1 MGLFDNEPTGTK
13 SEKKTKVKSS
23 PLAQRRRDTRRS
35 PLPKPQSYRAQLA
48 EQFWSYWETNYK
60 KFSDLICVYGYRA
73 WPVVDHTLPE
83 YPGGPR
89 NLKAPSYFGK
99 WSEPMTIDQFIQEH
113 GDGTYTLKLNDA
125 ANGAGTVHELKRWVV
140 RDSGVDPVLNV
151 HQLDHNAPEN
161 KTYIQKLQL
170 RGILPLSEEEIKR
183 KKEEEEEMAEK
194 ESIVAMTNLVGELA
208 RETRKP
214 PPEKPSAPSAPPA
227 DIQQVTAGSEKGMLL
242 MGEGFSRAIEA
253 LSAVAKI
260 NGSQPPPVDPV
271 ESFAKVAA
279 VIRDMTPKVTGPP
292 DPVAAILPVIQ
303 SSNANMIA
311 AIERISQ
318 QNAADRAA
326 SEARFSAAL
335 EKIAE
340 KEAAKNPLEIL
351 TQAREIKAALDEDE
365 PKSSKGG
372 SDWKETI
379 IASLPSLFQT
389 ALNVFVAYNPPKQP
403 EHSGATNHH
412 QQHQAI
418 PPMPSPEEQFM
429 AKVVE
434 QLPVH
439 IRPFIP
445 QLRENLALVAV
456 PLIRDLTTMSRTGA
470 DFAATFV
477 SIINDEAYETLRAQG
492 PDTIAAILHLNPQV
506 MQACQSVGADR
517 LGQFVK
523 DFIEWG
529 DEEEEQSPAP
539 TVTPVV
545 VPKVKAIRKNKA
557 DEGPVAS

>member
-1 MGLFDNEPTGTK
+1 MSQDGAEQPK
-13 SEKKTKVKSS
+13 SEKKTKVKAP
-23 PLAQRRRDTRRS
+23 PLVQRRRDTRKS

-170 RGILPLSEEEIKR
+170 KGILPLTEEEIKR
-183 KKEEEEEMAEK
+183 KKQEEEEMAEQATSGILAQAVVDMAK
-194 ESIVAMTNLVGELA
+194 EKNRASPD
-208 RETRKP
+208 KP
-214 PPEKPSAPSAPPA
+214 PAPTATPA

-260 NGSQPPPVDPV
+260 NGNPSPQIDPV

-279 VIRDMTPKVTGPP
+279 VIRDMSPKVSAPS
-292 DPVAAILPVIQ
+292 DPVATILPVIQ

-311 AIERISQ
+311 TIERISQ

-351 TQAREIKAALDEDE
+351 TQAKEIKAALDEDE

-372 SDWKETI
+372 GDWKDML
-379 IASLPSLFQT
+379 IANIPTMFTTLAQM
-389 ALNVFVAYNPPKQP
+389 FVAYNPPKQP
-403 EHSGATNHH
+403 EHNGATHTSA
-412 QQHQAI
+412 HQAI

-429 AKVVE
+429 SKVAE
-434 QLPVH
+434 QLPPH

-456 PLIRDLTTMSRTGA
+456 PLVRDLTNMSRTGA
-470 DFAATFV
+470 DFASVFV
-477 SIINDEAYETLRAQG
+477 AVINEEAYDTLRAQG
-492 PDTIAAILHLNPQV
+492 ADTIAAILHLHPQV
-506 MQACQSVGADR
+506 MQACQSVGAER

-529 DEEEEQSPAP
+529 DADDEEAAPAAP
-539 TVTPVV
+539 AV
-545 VPKVKAIRKNKA
+545 VPKVKAIRKKPE
-557 DEGPVAS
+557 EGPIAS

>member
-48 EQFWSYWETNYK
+48 EQFWGYWEPNYK
-60 KFSDLICVYGYRA
+60 KHSDLICVYGYRV

-99 WSEPMTIDQFIQEH
+99 WSEPMTIDEFIQEY

-125 ANGAGTVHELKRWVV
+125 ANGTGTVHELKHWIV
-140 RDSGVDPVLNV
+140 RNSGVEPNINIY
-151 HQLDHNAPEN
+151 QLDLTAPEN
-161 KTYIQKLQL
+161 KTYIQKLRL
-170 RGILPLSEEEIKR
+170 KGLLPLTEEEIKR

-227 DIQQVTAGSEKGMLL
+227 DIQQVTLGSEKGMLL

-253 LSAVAKI
+253 LGAVAKI
-260 NGSQPPPVDPV
+260 NSNQQPPADPV

-279 VIRDMTPKVTGPP
+279 VIRDMTPKVTGPS

-351 TQAREIKAALDEDE
+351 TQAKEIKAALDEDE
-365 PKSSKGG
+365 PKSSKGSG
-372 SDWKETI
+372 DWKDML
-379 IASLPSLFQT
+379 IANIPTMFTTLAQM
-389 ALNVFVAYNPPKQP
+389 FVAYNPPKRPETNGDGQP
-403 EHSGATNHH
+403 
-412 QQHQAI
+412 QHNPAAVM
-418 PPMPSPEEQFM
+418 PMVQSPEEQFM

-506 MQACQSVGADR
+506 MQACQSVGAER

-529 DEEEEQSPAP
+529 DEEDDATPPIIAPAV
-539 TVTPVV
+539 VT
-545 VPKVKAIRKNKA
+545 KVKAIRKKPE
-557 DEGPVAS
+557 EGPVAS

>member
-1 MGLFDNEPTGTK
+1 MAQDGTEQPK
-13 SEKKTKVKSS
+13 SEKKTTTKAS
-23 PLAQRRRDTRRS
+23 PLAQRRRDTQKS
-35 PLPKPQSYRAQLA
+35 PLPKPSHYRAPLPEVFFQYWA
-48 EQFWSYWETNYK
+48 ENYAK
-60 KFSDLICVYGYRA
+60 HTDLICVYGYRV
-73 WPVVDHTLPE
+73 WPVVDNTLPE
-83 YPGGPR
+83 MPGGKP

-99 WSEPMTIDQFIQEH
+99 WSEPMTIADFIQEY
-113 GDGTYTLKLNDA
+113 GDGTYTLKLLDA
-125 ANGAGTVHELKRWVV
+125 ANRTGCVHELKHWIIRN
-140 RDSGVDPVLNV
+140 SGVEPVINY
-151 HQLDHNAPEN
+151 HQLDLNAPEN
-161 KTYIQKLQL
+161 KNYIQKLRL
-170 RGILPLSEEEIKR
+170 RNLLPLSEEEIKR

-227 DIQQVTAGSEKGMLL
+227 DIQQVTAGSQQGMLL

-253 LSAVAKI
+253 LGAVAKI
-260 NGSQPPPVDPV
+260 NSNQPPPMDPV

-279 VIRDMTPKVTGPP
+279 VIRDMTPKVTGPS
-292 DPVAAILPVIQ
+292 DPVATILPVIQ

-311 AIERISQ
+311 AMREMQQANAAAQAASDARISTL
-318 QNAADRAA
+318 
-326 SEARFSAAL
+326 L
-335 EKIAE
+335 EKMAE

-351 TQAREIKAALDEDE
+351 TQAKEIKAAIDDDE
-365 PKSSKGG
+365 PKSSKSG

-389 ALNVFVAYNPPKQP
+389 ALNVFVAYNPPKQS
-403 EHSGATNHH
+403 EHNGATNH

-429 AKVVE
+429 AKVAE
-434 QLPVH
+434 QLPPH

-445 QLRENLALVAV
+445 QLKDNLALVAV
-456 PLIRDLTTMSRTGA
+456 PLVRDLTNMSRTGA
-470 DFAATFV
+470 DFASVFV
-477 SIINDEAYETLRAQG
+477 AVINEEAYDTLRAQG

-506 MQACQSVGADR
+506 MQACQSVGAER

-529 DEEEEQSPAP
+529 DGDDEEPAP
-539 TVTPVV
+539 PTTAPAV
-545 VPKVKAIRKNKA
+545 VPKVKAIRKSTP
-557 DEGPVAS
+557 EGGPVAS

>member
-1 MGLFDNEPTGTK
+1 MAQEGTEQPK
-13 SEKKTKVKSS
+13 SEKKPPLKTKVKSS
-23 PLAQRRRDTRRS
+23 PLVKRRKDERKS
-35 PLPKPQSYRAQLA
+35 PLPQPSSYRAKLP
-48 EQFWSYWETNYK
+48 EQFWEYWRTNYEK
-60 KFSDLICVYGYRA
+60 YSDLIVVYGYRV
-73 WPVVDHTLPE
+73 WPVVDNTLPE
-83 YPGGPR
+83 LPGKPP
-89 NLKAPSYFGK
+89 NEKAPSYFAK
-99 WSEPMTIDQFIQEH
+99 WSEPMTIEEFIREY
-113 GDGTYTLKLNDA
+113 GDGHYTLKLTDA
-125 ANGAGTVHELKRWVV
+125 PNRTGCVHELKHWIV
-140 RDSGVDPVLNV
+140 RGSGVDPVLNI
-151 HQLDHNAPEN
+151 HQLDMFAPEN
-161 KTYIQKLQL
+161 KTYIQRLQS
-170 RGILPLSEEEIKR
+170 RGLLPLTEEQIK
-183 KKEEEEEMAEK
+183 KQKEEEEEMAEK

-227 DIQQVTAGSEKGMLL
+227 DIQQVTAGSQQGMLL

-253 LSAVAKI
+253 LGAVAKI
-260 NGSQPPPVDPV
+260 NSNPPPQTDPV
-271 ESFAKVAA
+271 DTFAKVAA
-279 VIRDMTPKVTGPP
+279 LVREMSPKVTGPS
-292 DPVAAILPVIQ
+292 DPVATILPVIQ

-311 AIERISQ
+311 AMREMQQANAAAQAASDARISTL
-318 QNAADRAA
+318 
-326 SEARFSAAL
+326 L
-335 EKIAE
+335 EKMAE

-351 TQAREIKAALDEDE
+351 TQAKEIKAAIDEDE

-389 ALNVFVAYNPPKQP
+389 ALNVFVAYNPPKQS
-403 EHSGATNHH
+403 EHNGATNH

-470 DFAATFV
+470 DFASVFV
-477 SIINDEAYETLRAQG
+477 AVINEEAYDTLRAQG
-492 PDTIAAILHLNPQV
+492 PDTIAAILHLHPQV
-506 MQACQSVGADR
+506 MQACQSVGAER
-517 LGQFVK
+517 LSQFVK

-529 DEEEEQSPAP
+529 DADDEEAAPAVP
-539 TVTPVV
+539 AV
-545 VPKVKAIRKNKA
+545 VPRVKAIRKKPE
-557 DEGPVAS
+557 EGPIAS

>member
-1 MGLFDNEPTGTK
+1 MQK
-13 SEKKTKVKSS
+13 
-23 PLAQRRRDTRRS
+23 S
-35 PLPKPQSYRAQLA
+35 PLPKPSHYRAPLPEVFFQY
-48 EQFWSYWETNYK
+48 WSENYAK
-60 KFSDLICVYGYRA
+60 HTDLICVYGYRV
-73 WPVVDHTLPE
+73 WPVVDNTLPE
-83 YPGGPR
+83 MPGGKP

-99 WSEPMTIDQFIQEH
+99 WSEPMTIADFIQEY
-113 GDGTYTLKLNDA
+113 GDGTYTLKLLDA
-125 ANGAGTVHELKRWVV
+125 ANRTGCVHELKHWIIRN
-140 RDSGVDPVLNV
+140 SGVEPVINY
-151 HQLDHNAPEN
+151 HQLDLNAPEN
-161 KTYIQKLQL
+161 KNYIQKLRL
-170 RGILPLSEEEIKR
+170 RNLLPPSEEEIKR

-214 PPEKPSAPSAPPA
+214 PPDKPSAPSAPPA
-227 DIQQVTAGSEKGMLL
+227 DIQQVTAGSQQGMLL

-253 LSAVAKI
+253 LGAVAKI
-260 NGSQPPPVDPV
+260 NSNQPPPVDPV
-271 ESFAKVAA
+271 ESFAKLAA
-279 VIRDMTPKVTGPP
+279 VIRDMTPKVTGPS
-292 DPVAAILPVIQ
+292 DPVATILPVIQ

-351 TQAREIKAALDEDE
+351 TQAKEIKAALDEDE
-365 PKSSKGG
+365 PKSSKSGG
-372 SDWKETI
+372 DWKDML
-379 IASLPSLFQT
+379 IANIPTMFTTLAQM
-389 ALNVFVAYNPPKQP
+389 FVAYNPPKRPEANGDGQP
-403 EHSGATNHH
+403 
-412 QQHQAI
+412 QHNPAVV
-418 PPMPSPEEQFM
+418 PMVQSPEEQFM